1 MGFVM
6 VISEAS
12 TWAILMLGFG
22 GLGFAAFS
30 VAERIGQRAAAEWWK
45 RKLQES
51 STREPSSQGLRAQTS
66 ASRSPVAQTAMAHQT
81 EITQG
86 LRPAFGG

>member
-1 MGFVM
+1 M

-12 TWAILMLGFG
+12 TWVMLMLGFG
-22 GLGFAAFS
+22 GLGFATFS

-45 RKLQES
+45 RKLQEN

-66 ASRSPVAQTAMAHQT
+66 ASRKVAFHRPLTPSVAPAAEAMLTASA
-81 EITQG
+81 
-86 LRPAFGG
+86 

>member
-1 MGFVM
+1 M

-30 VAERIGQRAAAEWWK
+30 VAEGIGQRAAAEWWK

-51 STREPSSQGLRAQTS
+51 LTREPSQGLRAQTS
-66 ASRSPVAQTAMAHQT
+66 ASRNPVAQTAMAHQT